1 MYQRILITTTNSI
14 EGMEI
19 EKYYDLISTNVVLGS
34 NVFSDIGASFSDFF
48 GGTSEIYQNKL
59 ERIYK
64 IALDKLKQKAKT
76 LNANGIVG
84 VKIDFD
90 EVSGGG
96 KSMFMIS
103 VAGMAVKLRSIEK
116 FNQIEEGQ
124 KSTATPDQVENII
137 QKLKII
143 SKVNAKIALTENEWE
158 FLLENSVDEVIPLLL
173 EEYLLVFKD
182 SYSAVT
188 DHQKRIRKYFPLL
201 LKHMDEKTASKILY
215 KNILVNPI
223 IIITLL
229 KESESF
235 DPEFTLE
242 LLESGKGHISIS
254 SLEPHKR
261 IYTYEDLKTMT
272 SILEK
277 LNKLPA
283 TGKIE
288 TVKGILGSKEKYIC
302 ENNHNNPIEVEFCG
316 HCGKNIK
323 GLSKNEAYLVN
334 EFEFRVEGLK
344 LLLN

>member
-1 MYQRILITTTNSI
+1 MYQRILITTTDSI

-64 IALDKLKQKAKT
+64 IALDKLKQKARN
-76 LNANGIVG
+76 LDANGIVG

-103 VAGMAVKLRSIEK
+103 VVGMAVKLRSIEK
-116 FNQIEEGQ
+116 FTQIEEGQ
-124 KSTATPDQVENII
+124 KSTVTPEQVENVIL
-137 QKLKII
+137 KLKIV
-143 SKVNAKIALTENEWE
+143 SKVKAKIALTDNDWQ
-158 FLLENSVDEVIPLLL
+158 FLLENSVEEIIPFLL
-173 EEYLLVFKD
+173 EEYLFAIKD
-182 SYSAVT
+182 SISVFT
-188 DHQKRIRKYFPLL
+188 EQQKRLRKFFPLL
-201 LKHMDEKTASKILY
+201 LKQMDEKTVSNILY
-215 KNILVNPI
+215 RNIHVNPN

-235 DPEFTLE
+235 DPELTLD
-242 LLESGKGHISIS
+242 LLKSGKGHISIG
-254 SLEPHKR
+254 SLDSHKR
-261 IYTYEDLKTMT
+261 IYTFEDLKTMN

-277 LNKLPA
+277 LNKIPD

-288 TVKGILGSKEKYIC
+288 IVKGILGSKEKYIC
-302 ENNHNNPIEVEFCG
+302 ENNHNNPVEEEFCG

-323 GLSKNEAYLVN
+323 GLSKNEVYLIN
-334 EFEFRVEGLK
+334 EFELKVEGLK